1 MIVTKS
7 RRYHVNLG
15 NYEWVEFGAEV
26 KLDTEEEAFNDFP
39 IEDLY
44 DIAEGELKRYLDP
57 ELQEA
62 KLNTD
67 EKSSFIHFLAEEP
80 TKGKK

>member
-15 NYEWVEFGAEV
+15 NFEWVEFGAEV
-26 KLDTEEEAFNDFP
+26 TIDSEKTIFGPDV
-39 IEDLY
+39 IET
-44 DIAEGELKRYLDP
+44 ELKRYLDP
-57 ELQEA
+57 ELDEA
-62 KLNTD
+62 RLNTD
-67 EKSSFIHFLAEEP
+67 EKSSFVHFLAEEP

>member
-1 MIVTKS
+1 MKITKD

-15 NYEWVEFGAEV
+15 NYEWVEFGASVTIDSAEEDV
-26 KLDTEEEAFNDFP
+26 TDEEMYAITEQ
-39 IEDLY
+39 
-44 DIAEGELKRYLDP
+44 ELKRYLDP

-67 EKSSFIHFLAEEP
+67 EKSSFVHFLAEEP